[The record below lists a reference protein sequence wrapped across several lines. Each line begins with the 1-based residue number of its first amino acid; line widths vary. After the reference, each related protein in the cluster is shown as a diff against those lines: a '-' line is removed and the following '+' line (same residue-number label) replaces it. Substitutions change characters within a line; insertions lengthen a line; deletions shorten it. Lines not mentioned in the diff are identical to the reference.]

1 MQVKIGACFHKTPT
15 NHYPLTPTTNVGRFS
30 LYFRGRLC
38 QNAAMSEIVKILSPE
53 QMSAFNTIERTNTNV
68 LILGSAGTGKSTFV
82 NYLKSA
88 TTKRVVCACPTA
100 VAALNIGGATI
111 HSLFQILPR
120 DFIFPEFL
128 ELKARV
134 RNVLTATDILVLDE
148 VSMIAPDLM
157 DAMDILCR
165 RARKNNEP
173 FGGIQVVAIG
183 DLFQLP
189 PVITRDAQKYYADEY
204 GNSRA
209 YFFDSNAYKRAD
221 FVRFN
226 FDLVYRQNDTE
237 LLEKLNALRGGDA
250 SAIGFF
256 NACRITDDARRANSV
271 LITPFRAVAER
282 INMERLGQISA
293 DSVFY
298 NGELSGNFAER
309 DVPAPM
315 NLELKVG
322 ALVVFVKN
330 GDKWHNGSMG
340 VVQKLGAREIVVQL
354 LNRERDT
361 VSVRPEKWQKV
372 EYLRDE
378 NDRLVEH
385 ETGAYKQFPLALG
398 YAMTI
403 HKAQGKTLDSVVVDI
418 SRGAFEHGQTYVALS
433 RTRAATDMHIARP
446 LSPRDVIF
454 DPRVLEFVEK

>member
-1 MQVKIGACFHKTPT
+1 MT
-15 NHYPLTPTTNVGRFS
+15 
-30 LYFRGRLC
+30 
-38 QNAAMSEIVKILSPE
+38 EIVPILSPE
-53 QMSAFNTIERTNTNV
+53 QTAAFNTIERTNSSV

-82 NYLKSA
+82 NYLKTA
-88 TTKRVVCACPTA
+88 TAKRVVCACPTA
-100 VAALNIGGATI
+100 VAALNIGGQTI
-111 HSLFQILPR
+111 HSLFQIMPR

-157 DAMDILCR
+157 DAMDILAR
-165 RARKNNEP
+165 HARKNDAP
-173 FGGIQVVAIG
+173 FGGIQIVAIG

-189 PVITRDAQKYYADEY
+189 PVITRDAQKYYVDEY
-204 GNSRA
+204 GVPRA
-209 YFFDSNAYKRAD
+209 YFFDSHVYNRVD

-226 FDLVYRQNDTE
+226 FDLVYRQNDKE

-250 SAIGFF
+250 GALGFF
-256 NACRITDDARRANSV
+256 NGCRILDDTRRNNSV

-282 INMERLGQISA
+282 INAERLAQIAA
-293 DSVFY
+293 DSVVY

-340 VVQKLGAREIVVQL
+340 VVEKLGAREIVVQL
-354 LNRERDT
+354 LNRERD
-361 VSVRPEKWQKV
+361 VVVVKPEKWQKI
-372 EYLRDE
+372 EYVRDE
-378 NDRLVEH
+378 NDRLVEN

-433 RTRAATDMHIARP
+433 RTRAAADMHIARP

-454 DPRVLEFVEK
+454 DPRVLEFVNRD

>member
-1 MQVKIGACFHKTPT
+1 
-15 NHYPLTPTTNVGRFS
+15 
-30 LYFRGRLC
+30 
-38 QNAAMSEIVKILSPE
+38 MSEIVPILSPE
-53 QMSAFNTIERTNTNV
+53 QTAAFNTIESTGSNV

-88 TTKRVVCACPTA
+88 SKKRIVCACPTA
-100 VAALNIGGATI
+100 VAALNIGGTTI
-111 HSLFQILPR
+111 HSLFQIQPR

-128 ELKARV
+128 ELKAKV
-134 RNVLTATDILVLDE
+134 RNILTATDVLVLDE

-157 DAMDILCR
+157 DAMDILAR

-173 FGGIQVVAIG
+173 FGGIQIVAIG

-189 PVITRDAQKYYADEY
+189 PVITRDARTYYKQNYEY
-204 GNSRA
+204 ERA
-209 YFFDSNAYKRAD
+209 YFFDSNVYKRSN

-226 FDLVYRQNDTE
+226 FDLVYRQSDTQ
-237 LLEKLNALRGGDA
+237 LLEELNKLRSGDA
-250 SAIGFF
+250 TAIEFF
-256 NACRITDDARRANSV
+256 NACTIADDERRMNSV

-282 INMERLGQISA
+282 INAERLGQIA
-293 DSVFY
+293 AEPVCY
-298 NGELSGNFAER
+298 TGMLSGNFSER
-309 DVPAPM
+309 DVPAPL

-340 VVQKLGAREIVVQL
+340 IVKSFGAREIVVQL
-354 LNRERDT
+354 LNKNRDT
-361 VSVRPEKWQKV
+361 VAVKLEKWQKI
-372 EYLRDE
+372 EYSRDE
-378 NDRLVEH
+378 NDRLIEN
-385 ETGAYKQFPLALG
+385 ETGAYKQFPLMLG

-403 HKAQGKTLDSVVVDI
+403 HKAQGKTLDTVIIDI

-454 DPRVLEFVEK
+454 DPRVLDFVNDN